1 MDKRIE
7 EKMNEKKKAGW
18 EIQREDG
25 QERRIRQEKVWSPV
39 YWKGSY
45 TVEAAAILPITLFVL
60 AALILCSFYVH
71 DRVVFQSIACE
82 IVAAGSNCYTEKE
95 QKTVIGDLKKDVKE
109 KRFLGS
115 RHISSNVSSGKKEIN
130 ASFSASYPMPGMA
143 VQYFSGG
150 VLKIKKGWSGK
161 KEDPAEMIRII
172 RGAEKILSKSTG

>member
-1 MDKRIE
+1 MMYE
-7 EKMNEKKKAGW
+7 EE
-18 EIQREDG
+18 
-25 QERRIRQEKVWSPV
+25 IRQENCRKQQKKEEGAA

-95 QKTVIGDLKKDVKE
+95 QKSVTNDLKKGVKE

-115 RHISSNVSSGKKEIN
+115 RNISSNVSLGKKEIN

-143 VQYFSGG
+143 VRYFSKGT
-150 VLKIKKGWSGK
+150 LKIKKSWSGK
-161 KEDPAEMIRII
+161 KQDPAEMIRVI
-172 RGAEKILSKSTG
+172 RGAEKILNRSFG